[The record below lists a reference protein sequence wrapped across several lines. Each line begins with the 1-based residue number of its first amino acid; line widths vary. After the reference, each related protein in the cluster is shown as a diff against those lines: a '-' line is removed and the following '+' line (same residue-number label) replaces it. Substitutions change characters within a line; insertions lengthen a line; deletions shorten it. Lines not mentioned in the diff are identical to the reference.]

1 MLIQYLDRL
10 FETPGIGKVSRN
22 HNTSVN
28 GLELIGVS
36 GKPDLANSES
46 MAMKMFIHISD
57 AVLIITIHIYY
68 ELLINY
74 LISFYRYIGLF

>member
-1 MLIQYLDRL
+1 MLVQYLDRL

-36 GKPDLANSES
+36 GKPDLTNSES
-46 MAMKMFIHISD
+46 MAMKIVIHISD
-57 AVLIITIHIYY
+57 AVLIVTI
-68 ELLINY
+68 LI
-74 LISFYRYIGLF
+74 L

>member
-1 MLIQYLDRL
+1 MLVQYLDRL
-10 FETPGIGKVSRN
+10 FETPGIGKVLRN

-36 GKPDLANSES
+36 GKPDLTNSES

-57 AVLIITIHIYY
+57 AVLIVTIHI
-68 ELLINY
+68 L
-74 LISFYRYIGLF
+74 